1 MNMSIRICW
10 LIALLA
16 VLAAPRV
23 ILAAD
28 ENAADQ
34 DLRVQV
40 ETYWNARGVND
51 WYTAYQLEKN
61 PGSDGKPL
69 NPSQYY
75 GKNNS
80 GIRLIQPRIES
91 LTRDGDKAMARVTV
105 TQVMPLGSVAIRVPL
120 YFESYWELI
129 DGNWRH
135 AEMKGYT
142 PEHVLKLREEREAA
156 AAKWRAA
163 KQKSN
168 SQAQGS
174 NNNISDQEKSEVK
187 ADLSP
192 PPNSPS
198 EK

>member
-1 MNMSIRICW
+1 MRICW
-10 LIALLA
+10 LIALLV
-16 VLAAPRV
+16 VLAVPRV
-23 ILAAD
+23 ILAVD

-40 ETYWNARGVND
+40 EAYWNARGVND
-51 WYTAYQLEKN
+51 WYTAFQLEKN
-61 PGSDGKPL
+61 PGNDGKPL
-69 NPSQYY
+69 NPTQYY

-80 GIRLIQPRIES
+80 GIRLIKPRIES

-105 TQVMPLGSVAIRVPL
+105 TQVMPLGSVAINVPL
-120 YFESYWELI
+120 YFESYWERI

-142 PEHVLKLREEREAA
+142 PEHVLKLRQEREAA
-156 AAKWRAA
+156 AAKYRAA
-163 KQKSN
+163 KQKLN
-168 SQAQGS
+168 DQTQGG

-187 ADLSP
+187 DDLSP
-192 PPNSPS
+192 PPNSPP